1 MKGDP
6 GKSLIYLKKQVSSLM
21 GVDFENLILRIGS
34 LNLRPFEHWG
44 VAANWCHFLLQWQV
58 LGRVQRSSDPFSGD
72 QR

>member
-1 MKGDP
+1 
-6 GKSLIYLKKQVSSLM
+6 M